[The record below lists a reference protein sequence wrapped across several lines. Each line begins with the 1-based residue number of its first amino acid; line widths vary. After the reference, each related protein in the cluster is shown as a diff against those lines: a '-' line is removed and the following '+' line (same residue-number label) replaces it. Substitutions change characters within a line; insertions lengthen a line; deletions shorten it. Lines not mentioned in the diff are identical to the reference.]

1 MRLQKI
7 KDISAL
13 SLLIS
18 ADLFTSGSHLVLHF
32 LARKHLNA
40 KKYMIANE
48 KSQHWNQKSTQCNHM
63 KKVKKETSKAK
74 KLEQHPKY
82 LQGK

>member
-1 MRLQKI
+1 
-7 KDISAL
+7 
-13 SLLIS
+13 
-18 ADLFTSGSHLVLHF
+18 
-32 LARKHLNA
+32 
-40 KKYMIANE
+40 MIANE
-48 KSQHWNQKSTQCNHM
+48 KSKHWNQKSTQCNHM